1 VRRVVKAR
9 PGRYGLLSVRLALRV
24 LNVLVALLTL
34 GSGVAVLVSDM
45 IIPGYR
51 EHYRDAIWFV
61 AVYCAFQLLYLVEF
75 ARGGRFAT
83 GLALA
88 RAAAAYVFL
97 AFFLVLWP
105 RWRWWTP
112 GRYVY
117 QFFEWGHASRVG
129 LFALV
134 FLGRG
139 AGNTL
144 NAFFLTERWW
154 RPLRLRRPL
163 LGRVVT
169 AVPIAATAFCVFAF
183 AQLVREEGETFS
195 PEAQA
200 IADYVYQGLDCA
212 AVRAHAGE
220 TTTDLRQR
228 GDRRYQVQ
236 IAYGCDETRVLVRDQ
251 DGRVGNAAGPQL
263 ACCRDGT

>member
-1 VRRVVKAR
+1 MRR
-9 PGRYGLLSVRLALRV
+9 ALRIV
-24 LNVLVALLTL
+24 NVLVAVVTLASALAVL
-34 GSGVAVLVSDM
+34 GSDLA
-45 IIPGYR
+45 IAGYR
-51 EHYRDAIWFV
+51 AHYRDAVWFV
-61 AVYCAFQLLYLVEF
+61 AVYAVIQVVMLVEF
-75 ARGGRFAT
+75 ARDGPLVPW
-83 GLALA
+83 LALA
-88 RAAAAYVFL
+88 KAAAAWLFL
-97 AFFLVLWP
+97 LDFVALWP
-105 RWRWWTP
+105 YWRTWTP
-112 GRYVY
+112 ARYVY
-117 QFFEWGHASRVG
+117 QLVDWPEARNVG

-263 ACCRDGT
+263 DCCRDGT